1 MTTVNPTLTT
11 GTILDTIVAAKR
23 EELAQRR
30 RAEPLEALREKAARF
45 AETLPLAPALRGP
58 RLRLIAEIKK
68 ASPTKGILDRNL
80 DPLSRARAYTLGG
93 AAAISVLTEI
103 PHFMGS
109 LDNLEKARVG
119 LDRYFPGGRPPLLRK
134 DFLFDPYHVYEARA
148 YGADALLLITAL
160 LETAQLRELIALAHG
175 LGLEALVEVHDEAET
190 ARALEAGAVVIGV
203 NNRDLRTFVT
213 TLETTERLR
222 PLIPADRV
230 LVSESGLHSEDDAR
244 RMRAIGVDAVLV
256 GEALMT
262 AENVVAAM
270 RGFMPE

>member
-1 MTTVNPTLTT
+1 MSRPRV
-11 GTILDTIVAAKR
+11 
-23 EELAQRR
+23 RR
-30 RAEPLEALREKAARF
+30 C
-45 AETLPLAPALRGP
+45 
-58 RLRLIAEIKK
+58 
-68 ASPTKGILDRNL
+68 
-80 DPLSRARAYTLGG
+80 
-93 AAAISVLTEI
+93 AAAISVLTEV
-103 PHFMGS
+103 PNFMGS
-109 LDNLEKARVG
+109 LGNLEQARIG

-148 YGADALLLITAL
+148 YGADALLLIVAL
-160 LETAQLRELIALAHG
+160 LETEQLRELLALAHE

-190 ARALEAGAVVIGV
+190 ARALEAGARVIGV

-230 LVSESGLHSEDDAR
+230 LVSESGLHGAADAQ

-262 AENVVAAM
+262 TQNVVAAM
-270 RGFMPE
+270 REFMPA